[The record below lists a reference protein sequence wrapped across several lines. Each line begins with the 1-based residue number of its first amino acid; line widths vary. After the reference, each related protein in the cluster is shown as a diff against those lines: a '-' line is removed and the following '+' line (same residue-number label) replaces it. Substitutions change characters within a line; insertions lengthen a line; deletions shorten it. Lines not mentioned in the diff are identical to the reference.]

1 MYKMQ
6 WNLRTSLAD
15 DYKNLTVGHIPLI
28 RTAKARRLNTEITYE
43 NVQPKSLERVQNQ
56 CREMEAEGNQKQILN
71 DLCHKFAIIMRGQYT
86 VKKKSHYNI
95 KNSQEKCSLER
106 KLNLSIEE

>member
-1 MYKMQ
+1 MAYIIGDKALLIIYLFSLKFSSHIVDPIFFFKGPEHVNYKVDVTMYKMQ

-43 NVQPKSLERVQNQ
+43 NVQPKSLEV
-56 CREMEAEGNQKQILN
+56 
-71 DLCHKFAIIMRGQYT
+71 
-86 VKKKSHYNI
+86 
-95 KNSQEKCSLER
+95 
-106 KLNLSIEE
+106 LSIH